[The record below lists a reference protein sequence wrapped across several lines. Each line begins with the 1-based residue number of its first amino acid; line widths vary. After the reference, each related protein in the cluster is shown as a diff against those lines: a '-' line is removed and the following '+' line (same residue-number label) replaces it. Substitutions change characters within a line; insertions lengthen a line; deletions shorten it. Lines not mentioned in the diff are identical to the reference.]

1 MNDLIQQMKVV
12 LADTFTFYLKAH
24 NFHWNVEGPDF
35 QQYHSFLGDLYGEV
49 WGATD
54 AIAEHIRT
62 LDAYSPGSL
71 TRFRELANVQ
81 DELNIPSAHD
91 MLSKLA
97 ADNLIIIASLTKAY
111 KLAESNNKVGLS
123 NFLQDRIDIHEKHG
137 WMLRSFTKVK

>member
-54 AIAEHIRT
+54 AIA
-62 LDAYSPGSL
+62 
-71 TRFRELANVQ
+71 
-81 DELNIPSAHD
+81 
-91 MLSKLA
+91 
-97 ADNLIIIASLTKAY
+97 
-111 KLAESNNKVGLS
+111 
-123 NFLQDRIDIHEKHG
+123 
-137 WMLRSFTKVK
+137 